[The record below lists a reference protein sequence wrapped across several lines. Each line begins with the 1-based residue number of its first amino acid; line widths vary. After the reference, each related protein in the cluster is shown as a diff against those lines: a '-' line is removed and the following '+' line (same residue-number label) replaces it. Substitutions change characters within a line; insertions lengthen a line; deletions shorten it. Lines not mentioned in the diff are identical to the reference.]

1 MVKPMKKYFDTFL
14 KVMLSAILL
23 APIAGTLGLFPPP
36 TADLYNTPEAY
47 EFIAMLTAGRYVTY
61 IMAGVFAVCLVLMW
75 TNRMALAALLILPF
89 TVNVVGF
96 HAFLDGGLLTAGA
109 VLGNIMLI
117 LNLYFLWQ
125 HRGRYRSLVHKDGET
140 IRAVTA

>member
-1 MVKPMKKYFDTFL
+1 MKKYLDTLL
-14 KVMLSAILL
+14 KVLLSIILL
-23 APIAGTLGLFPPP
+23 MPIAGTLGLFPPP

-47 EFIAMLTAGRYVTY
+47 EFIVMLAAGRYVTY

-117 LNLYFLWQ
+117 LNGYFLWR
-125 HRGRYRSLVHKDGET
+125 HAGRYWPLLDKDGT
-140 IRAVTA
+140 